1 MADNYESGMAFR
13 DLLSKAA
20 PYVAA
25 AAHPLDTIG
34 QQGVALGN
42 AAGAS
47 VGDFLRGVVG
57 ASRPSVTVALP
68 PATPVKA
75 AVVAKAPAI
84 AAAPAAAAKPAA
96 AAAAANPLAGLGS
109 LSFRQLIALGDV
121 ADKTTPRGATPR
133 PPSTADVAGSQ
144 LASIYQSQ
152 FTNSLKAAGSDP
164 AKQQAA
170 VDAFEK
176 KMLPIALKGNTAD
189 AAIFDGSTPG
199 GQ

>member
-20 PYVAA
+20 PFVAA
-25 AAHPLDTIG
+25 AAHPLDYVG

-47 VGDFLRGVVG
+47 AGDFLRGVVG

-84 AAAPAAAAKPAA
+84 AVAPAAAAKPA

-189 AAIFDGSTPG
+189 AAIFDGSTSG